1 MVNLPAELINFC
13 DQLID
18 HVKQGIKE
26 PIDVKTLVTWYE
38 EEHEEIV
45 AGWGPE
51 EHVALNLKEIA
62 AWEFNDKEMCAY
74 EGSDLPIKDDCRIA
88 YARNRL
94 ISKFE
99 EIGSDVSPSIHA
111 VEIKNE
117 NGDTAVLGWTM
128 RIDGYSPVVEFQGA
142 FVTKEHFYQFLRANG
157 FLLDTDMQSLKE
169 ETILELW
176 EKSVKS

>member
-1 MVNLPAELINFC
+1 MINLPAELINFR

-38 EEHEEIV
+38 EDHEEIV

-62 AWEFNDKEMCAY
+62 AWEFNDIEMRAY
-74 EGSDLPIKDDCRIA
+74 EDTDLPITDDRRIA
-88 YARNRL
+88 YARNR
-94 ISKFE
+94 IESKFE

-142 FVTKEHFYQFLRANG
+142 FSTKEHFYQFLRASG
-157 FLLDTDMQSLKE
+157 FLLDVDMQSLKE

-176 EKSVKS
+176 EKPTKR